1 MLWVIKIWEEKGKC
15 CLFGVAVGGFYMV
28 KVEAAAMIITVCW
41 GFFTISAIILT
52 FSAELLFFFLPS
64 DRIFDLDTVAFFLP
78 LPCKS
83 RTKDFLCCFYQEI
96 PIDSLCSAKA
106 WPLMLSS
113 NPWSSFARFL
123 KHYWRTALKLLL
135 SVEVDL
141 GTFWS
146 ACLM

>member
-1 MLWVIKIWEEKGKC
+1 MLWVIKIWEGETLRFWGC
-15 CLFGVAVGGFYMV
+15 CWWFLHGESWSCWYDNYCVLRIFYY
-28 KVEAAAMIITVCW
+28 
-41 GFFTISAIILT
+41 
-52 FSAELLFFFLPS
+52 FSYYFNIFSWATFFFLPS

-106 WPLMLSS
+106 WPLLLSS

-123 KHYWRTALKLLL
+123 KHYWRMALKLLL